1 MSQARIIIPDVHHK
15 LQLVEAIRTKHSGT
29 PAIFLGDYFDDFH
42 DTVADM
48 KATCRWL
55 KEAFENSAD
64 EFLLGNH
71 CFAYL
76 SYELGVRW
84 GFCTGWR
91 ADKQQVFHEY
101 FPSDMLLNRSLWLTQ
116 CQGWLIS
123 HAGISNDLYRSFRKR
138 RMIDEIFQW
147 ANDAEA
153 ALRAGIQHPAF
164 LAGVDRGGP
173 QKFGGLLWC
182 DWERF
187 KPIQGVRQIVGHT
200 PGAEVRFKKNDV
212 CLDTH
217 LRHYGL
223 LEDGKLTI
231 LQP

>member
-1 MSQARIIIPDVHHK
+1 MNQARLIIPDVHHK
-15 LQLVEAIRTKHSGT
+15 LQLVEKVRTNHLGT
-29 PAIFLGDYFDDFH
+29 PAIFLGDYFDDFE
-42 DTVADM
+42 DTVDDM

-55 KEAFENSAD
+55 KKVLENSDD

-71 CFAYL
+71 CFAYV
-76 SYELGVRW
+76 SYELGLRW

-101 FPSDMLLNRSLWLTQ
+101 FSKDTLLDRGSWLTR

-123 HAGISNDLYRSFRKR
+123 HAGLSNDLYRSFRKR
-138 RMIDEIFQW
+138 RTIDEIVQW
-147 ANDAEA
+147 VADAEA
-153 ALRAGIQHPAF
+153 ALRAGVQHPAF
-164 LAGVDRGGP
+164 LAGVDRGGS
-173 QKFGGLLWC
+173 QKSGGILWC

-187 KPIQGVRQIVGHT
+187 KPIPGIRQVVGHT
-200 PGAEVRFKKNDV
+200 PGAEVRFRKNDV

-231 LQP
+231 LEP